1 MTKNEKKMSKK
12 TVKSKESPPM
22 TKEDFEE
29 LEKII
34 YHSKSPSGTEGS
46 GKQAKKKKST
56 DGGKSKNVSSKKKSS
71 VVVDTP
77 SSEKTSKKKG
87 SHIFLLRRMK
97 KM

>member
-1 MTKNEKKMSKK
+1 
-12 TVKSKESPPM
+12 M

-34 YHSKSPSGTEGS
+34 YHSKSQSGTEGS

-71 VVVDTP
+71 VVLDTP
-77 SSEKTSKKKG
+77 SSEKMSKKREVTSFFFEGWKNVKDIVTTKTKNG
-87 SHIFLLRRMK
+87 K
-97 KM
+97 